1 MNLYANS
8 LLPAY
13 EGKITPTGA
22 GNTKSF
28 ADTKAAIGDHP
39 HMRGKYSKLCVRNR
53 FDLGLPPHAWGI
65 QDIPIYIAL
74 VVGITPTCVGN
85 TLQVPS
91 SRHRSE
97 DYPHMRGEYCRTL
110 LN

>member
-1 MNLYANS
+1 
-8 LLPAY
+8 
-13 EGKITPTGA
+13 
-22 GNTKSF
+22 
-28 ADTKAAIGDHP
+28 
-39 HMRGKYSKLCVRNR
+39 MRGEYTGGSYLMIRPM
-53 FDLGLPPHAWGI
+53 GLPPHAWGI

-97 DYPHMRGEYCRTL
+97 DYPHMRGEYTGGSYLMIRPMGLPPHAWGIQTQTL
-110 LN
+110 GMA

>member
-1 MNLYANS
+1 
-8 LLPAY
+8 
-13 EGKITPTGA
+13 
-22 GNTKSF
+22 
-28 ADTKAAIGDHP
+28 
-39 HMRGKYSKLCVRNR
+39 MRGEYTGGSYLMIRPM
-53 FDLGLPPHAWGI
+53 GLPPHAWGI

-97 DYPHMRGEYCRTL
+97 DHPHMRGEYCRTL